1 MKSFVYCI
9 TNLIN
14 GKRYV
19 GKANDPVGR
28 WRDHLK
34 VVRNP
39 DNPGLVIHQAM
50 RKHGIEN
57 FEFKVVVECM
67 SEDEAFDVE
76 RRLIR
81 EWSTMDH
88 GYNLN
93 EGGEGG
99 YGPSLE
105 TRQKLSAVH
114 KGRTKSEVTRRK
126 MSAWQV
132 GKKLSVETREK
143 IGASQR
149 GKSRSESEE
158 TRQRRAEAQRQRCA
172 RGEHGFAGRRH
183 SEEAR
188 EKMRAAHAR
197 RLGKV

>member
-1 MKSFVYCI
+1 M
-9 TNLIN
+9 NLIN

-39 DNPGLVIHQAM
+39 DCQGLAIHQAM

-57 FEFKVVVECM
+57 FEFKVVTECA
-67 SEDEAFDVE
+67 SEVEAFETE

-81 EWSTMDH
+81 EWSTMER

-93 EGGEGG
+93 EGGKGG

-105 TRQKLSAVH
+105 TRKKLSAMH
-114 KGRTKSEVTRRK
+114 KGRAKSQATRQK

-132 GKKLSVETREK
+132 GKKLS
-143 IGASQR
+143 
-149 GKSRSESEE
+149 EE
-158 TRQRRAEAQRQRCA
+158 TRRKIGDAQWGRVFTEEHKRRLSEAQRLRWA
-172 RGEHGFAGRRH
+172 RTRK
-183 SEEAR
+183 
-188 EKMRAAHAR
+188 EK
-197 RLGKV
+197 V

>member
-9 TNLIN
+9 TNIIN

-19 GKANDPVGR
+19 GKSNDPVDR
-28 WRDHLK
+28 WRDHLSAA
-34 VVRNP
+34 RNL
-39 DNPGLVIHQAM
+39 DNPSLVIYQAM
-50 RKHGIEN
+50 RKHGVEN
-57 FEFKVVVECM
+57 FEFKVVAECE
-67 SEDEAFDVE
+67 SGDEAFEAE

-93 EGGEGG
+93 EGGKGG
-99 YGPSLE
+99 YNPSLE
-105 TRQKLSAVH
+105 TRKKLSAVH
-114 KGRTKSEVTRRK
+114 KGRSEVTRQK

-132 GKKLSVETREK
+132 GKKFSAETREK

-149 GKSRSESEE
+149 GKPRLDSEE

-188 EKMRAAHAR
+188 EKMRVAHAH